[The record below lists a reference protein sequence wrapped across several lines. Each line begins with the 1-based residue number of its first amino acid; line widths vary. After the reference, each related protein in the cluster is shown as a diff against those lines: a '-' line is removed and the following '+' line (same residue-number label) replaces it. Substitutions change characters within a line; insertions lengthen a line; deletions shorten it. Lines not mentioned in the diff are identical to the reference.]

1 MNEQH
6 GHIAAFSVAYLI
18 YRLLVDLH
26 AVDGESRPCVELLV
40 ANVALEVLGLLVL
53 DQDLFVVK
61 LPVAIPA
68 GNLLFSPHDNVV
80 HVLSKCNT

>member
-1 MNEQH
+1 M
-6 GHIAAFSVAYLI
+6 
-18 YRLLVDLH
+18 
-26 AVDGESRPCVELLV
+26 DGESRPRVELLV

-68 GNLLFSPHDNVV
+68 GNLLFSFHDNVV
-80 HVLSKCNT
+80 LCKCNT